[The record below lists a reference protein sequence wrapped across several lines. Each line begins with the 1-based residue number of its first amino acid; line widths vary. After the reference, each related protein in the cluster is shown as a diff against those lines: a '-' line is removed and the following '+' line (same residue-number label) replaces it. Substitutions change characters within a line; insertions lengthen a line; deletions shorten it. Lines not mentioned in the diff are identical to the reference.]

1 MFFYKNVPYEVKIF
15 ISGKVM
21 FEIDE
26 LLKKVKRIHFIG
38 IGGSGMCPLAEIL
51 HEKGYKLSGSD
62 NNETDTLKR
71 IRSMGIPVVLG
82 QKAENIEGAE
92 MIIYTAA
99 LLKDNPELVAAQ
111 ASGIPTFE
119 RSKLLGAITR
129 IYPSAMCIC
138 GTHGKTT
145 SCSMLTQVL
154 IEAGCDPTAVIG
166 GKLPL
171 TGTNGIVGNSEFMV
185 CESCEFV
192 DTFLD
197 LSPDIAVVLNV
208 DEDHLDYFK
217 TFENLKNSFTKF
229 LSMATKVVIYN
240 GDDQNTLDVVK
251 PSLEINK
258 KPSVSFGLNEGNDYR
273 AVNIVNEHEYR
284 SFDVEYKGKALGR
297 VKLSVPGSHNVLNAL
312 AVIASAMF
320 GGVSFEDCVKGI
332 ADFKG
337 AGRRFEK
344 LAEIDGITILDDY
357 AHHPRELEVTLKTA
371 MNMNFNRVW
380 AVFQPFTY
388 SRTHILFDEFVRVLS
403 IPDKCVMTKIMGSR
417 EVNTYNIYT
426 SQLAEKIPGS
436 VWFNT
441 FDEVAQYVINH
452 AEKGDCIITL
462 GCGDIY
468 KAAKIMIK
476 LLEEKTK

>member
-1 MFFYKNVPYEVKIF
+1 
-15 ISGKVM
+15 M
-21 FEIDE
+21 FEIDKQ
-26 LLKKVKRIHFIG
+26 LLSVKRIHFIG

-51 HEKGYKLSGSD
+51 HQKGYILSGSD
-62 NNETDTLKR
+62 NNETDTLAR
-71 IRSMGIPVVLG
+71 IKSLGIPVTLG

-99 LLKDNPELVAAQ
+99 LLPDNPELVAAK
-111 ASGIPTFE
+111 ASGIPTYE
-119 RSKLLGAITR
+119 RSKLLGAVTR
-129 IYPSAMCIC
+129 IYPNSICIS

-145 SCSMLTQVL
+145 ACSMLTQLL
-154 IEAGCDPTAVIG
+154 IEADFDPTAVIG

-171 TGTNGIVGNSEFMV
+171 TGTNGIVGKSEHMV
-185 CESCEFV
+185 CEACEFV

-217 TFENLKNSFTKF
+217 TFDNLKKSFTNF
-229 LSMATKVVIYN
+229 VSMATKMIIFN
-240 GDDQNTLDVVK
+240 GDDKNTADTVAPVIESNAK
-251 PSLEINK
+251 AFIT
-258 KPSVSFGLNEGNDYR
+258 FGLGEDNNYQ
-273 AVNIVNEHEYR
+273 AVNVELKNEYA
-284 SFDVEYKGKALGR
+284 SFDVIRFGEKLGKIN
-297 VKLSVPGSHNVLNAL
+297 LSVPGMHNVYNAL
-312 AVIASAMF
+312 AVIASAMES
-320 GGVSFEDCVKGI
+320 GVSFEQCVKGI

-344 LAEIDGITILDDY
+344 LAEIDGITIVDDY
-357 AHHPRELEVTLKTA
+357 AHHPKELEVTLNAA
-371 MNMNFNRVW
+371 MNMGYKNVY

-388 SRTHILFDEFVRVLS
+388 SRTSILFDEFVRVLK
-403 IPDKCVMTKIMGSR
+403 IPDYCIMTEIMGSR
-417 EVNTYNIYT
+417 EVNTYGIYT

-441 FDEVAQYVINH
+441 FDEVAQYAVDH
-452 AEKGDCIITL
+452 AESGDLIITL

-476 LLEEKTK
+476 KLEERR